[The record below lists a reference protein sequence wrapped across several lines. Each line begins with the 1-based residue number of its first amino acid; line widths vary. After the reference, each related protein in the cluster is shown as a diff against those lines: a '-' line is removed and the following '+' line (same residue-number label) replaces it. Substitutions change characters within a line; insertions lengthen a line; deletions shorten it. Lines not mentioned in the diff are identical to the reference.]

1 MSEYRYKV
9 FLIASMM
16 FCFLF
21 CAASSAFAYGGG
33 GGGAGGGGAGVDM
46 TDNSFGVNFLGTPT
60 GIDVA
65 NAISFNPPPTSDPQ
79 TTSGDTATISGW
91 QVDVEEETQEEKMD
105 ENINDVI
112 NFLNENSST
121 DQGVDTEVQEIN
133 ELALQTIIGLT
144 MNVLI
149 NYPELS
155 YQEAMKV
162 ALEILNCNFFIT
174 MMTQKG
180 KN

>member
-16 FCFLF
+16 FFFLF
-21 CAASSAFAYGGG
+21 CATSAAFAHGG

-46 TDNSFGVNFLGTPT
+46 TDNSFGVNFSGTPT

-65 NAISFNPPPTSDPQ
+65 NAVSLNPSPTSDPQ
-79 TTSGDTATISGW
+79 NTSGNTATISGW
-91 QVDVEEETQEEKMD
+91 QVDVEEETQEETMD

-121 DQGVDTEVQEIN
+121 DPDVDTEAQDIN
-133 ELALQTIIGLT
+133 ELALQTIAGMTLQ
-144 MNVLI
+144 VLI
-149 NYPELS
+149 NFPNLS
-155 YQEAMKV
+155 YKEAMKV
-162 ALEILNCNFFIT
+162 ALEILNCDFFIT